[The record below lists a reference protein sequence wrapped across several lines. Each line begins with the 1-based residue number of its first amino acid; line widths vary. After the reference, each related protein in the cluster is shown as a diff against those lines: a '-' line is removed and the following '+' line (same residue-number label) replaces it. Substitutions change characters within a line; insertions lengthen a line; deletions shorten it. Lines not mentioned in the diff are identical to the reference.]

1 MSLNKMFKC
10 FLQNKKIDLRRGFTL
25 VEMMVAIA
33 VFSIVMVVATG
44 ALLNVIDAN
53 QKAQAIKTAI
63 NNVNFALESISKDM
77 RVGTDYSCF
86 VGGSWVGDC
95 SSNGTGIRYRSPR
108 GYLGTDGKKGYAYYR
123 YNSTDKSIEECLEN
137 TDGKDCSAGL
147 AKFNRITSDDIE
159 IGPMNF
165 YVIGTGVSSPKTQPR
180 MILTLT
186 GTAGKKEKIKTSFDL
201 QTGVSQRARPFQS
214 N

>member
-1 MSLNKMFKC
+1 MFKH
-10 FLQNKKIDLRRGFTL
+10 FLQKNKAKAGRGFTL

-77 RVGTDYSCF
+77 RVGTDYSCL
-86 VGGSWVGDC
+86 VSGSWVGDC
-95 SSNGTGIRYRSPR
+95 SRDGTGIKYRSPR
-108 GYLGTDGKKGYAYYR
+108 GYLGADGKRGYAYYR

-137 TDGKDCSAGL
+137 TDGEDCGAVN

-165 YVIGTGVSSPKTQPR
+165 YVVGTGVSSPKTQPR

-201 QTGVSQRARPFQS
+201 QTGVSQRARPFQV